1 MHSLLRWPGTA
12 AALLCATLLSLAT
25 PPADAAPATKND
37 QATQAAALPK
47 GVERVQ
53 SLGGINEY
61 RLANGLKVL
70 LMPDPTRDQI
80 TVNIT
85 YLVGSRHEGYGERG
99 MAHLLEH
106 LLFKGTSRYPNPK
119 GTLLKHGAD
128 FNGTTSYDRT
138 NYFQTFPADDKTLDV
153 MLDLEADRMVNARV
167 SAEDLESEM
176 TVVRN
181 EFEAGENNPSV
192 LLSQRISAA
201 AYMWHN
207 YGKTVIGTRSDIE
220 NVPIERLQAFYK
232 RYYRPDNAVLIVA
245 GRFDEARAL
254 RQIADRFGRI
264 PRPKTP
270 VPATYTEEPP
280 QDGEREVILRRV
292 GDVQMVG
299 ALYHIPA
306 GSHPDYVPV
315 DILTELLVAKP
326 TGRLHKALV
335 ETGQATF
342 AYGYNRQLRE
352 AASAYFGAS
361 VRVGSSLEQA
371 RETLLR
377 VLESFAEQ
385 PVTDEE
391 VERARIKLQNDVEM
405 LLTNTRGVALTL
417 SEFEAMGDWRLL
429 FWYRDQLAKV
439 TREDVQRV
447 ALAYLQPAN
456 RTVGMFYPSDEPI
469 RVAIPSRPDVQAML
483 KDFKGATDIALGEVF
498 EPTPANIESRVIR
511 RTVEPGIQLAL
522 LPKKTRGNTV
532 VLQMGLHWGTDET
545 RANRQEACML
555 ASAMLSRGTTK
566 HTRAELRDELERLRA
581 TVSVGV
587 ESASISTIR
596 DNLPGALALM
606 AEMLREPSFPEHEF
620 EMLKRE
626 MITSLEV
633 KRNDP
638 SARASLTVSRHLNPY
653 PPSHW
658 NYTPTLEERAK
669 RIETTTLQEVRA
681 CHAELVGASNAEMAV
696 VGDFDPDALTEQVRE
711 LFAGFVSP
719 GPYERVVNAYHDVDA
734 LQQLVQTPD
743 KANAVLRGGFNLALS
758 DTHPDFPAL
767 LMGSWL
773 IGGNSDAR
781 LARRVREQEGLSYG
795 VGAWL
800 NADALD
806 ESAQFNLYAIYA
818 PQNAERVE
826 TAIREELR
834 KAVEQGFDAE
844 EFENG
849 RQALLQARHIAR
861 NADSSLASRLARYAY
876 VGRTFEWDAELEA
889 RIAKLTPAEVQQA
902 LRRHFPLD
910 RVTIVKAG
918 DFKAAAARGSD
929 APQTQGAAATP
940 DASRAAQ

>member
-1 MHSLLRWPGTA
+1 MHPLLRWSA
-12 AALLCATLLSLAT
+12 ALFCAALLNFVPLQAG
-25 PPADAAPATKND
+25 AAPAQNKTD
-37 QATQAAALPK
+37 ADTAALPA
-47 GVERVQ
+47 GVERVH
-53 SLGGINEY
+53 SLAGINEY
-61 RLANGLKVL
+61 RLANGLRVL

-106 LLFKGTSRYPNPK
+106 LLFKGTPKYPNPK

-138 NYFQTFPADDKTLDV
+138 NYFETFPADDKALAV

-181 EFEAGENNPSV
+181 EFEAGENNPGV

-254 RQIADRFGRI
+254 DRIVRTFGKI

-315 DILTELLVAKP
+315 DLLTEVLTAKP

-342 AYGYNRQLRE
+342 AYGYNRQLRD

-361 VRVGSSLEQA
+361 VRLDGSLDQA
-371 RETLLR
+371 RQTLLR
-377 VLESFAEQ
+377 VLEGIADE
-385 PVTDEE
+385 PITDEE

-417 SEFEAMGDWRLL
+417 SEFAAMGDWRLL

-447 ALAYLQPAN
+447 ALAYLRPAN
-456 RTVGMFYPSDEPI
+456 RTVGLFYPTDDPQ
-469 RVAIPSRPDVQAML
+469 RVAIPGRPDPQQML
-483 KDFKGATDIALGEVF
+483 QDFEGGADIALGEVF
-498 EPTPANIESRVIR
+498 EPTPENIESRVIR
-511 RTVEPGIQLAL
+511 RTVEPGIKLAM
-522 LPKKTRGNTV
+522 LPKKTRGGTV
-532 VLQMGLHWGTDET
+532 VVQMGLHWGTPET
-545 RANRQEACML
+545 RANRQTACSL
-555 ASAMLSRGTTK
+555 ASAMLARGTTQR
-566 HTRAELRDELERLRA
+566 TRAQLRDEMERLRA
-581 TVSVGV
+581 TMNVGV

-596 DNLPGALALM
+596 DSLPGALALA
-606 AEMLREPSFPEHEF
+606 AEMLRQPSFPEQEF

-626 MITSLEV
+626 MITSLDV

-638 SARASLTVSRHLNPY
+638 SALASLTVNRHLNPY

-658 NYTPTLEERAK
+658 NYTPTLAEQTK
-669 RIETTTLQEVRA
+669 LIEATTLDDVRA
-681 CHAELVGASNAEMAV
+681 CHAELVGASHAEIAV
-696 VGDFDPDALTEQVRE
+696 VGDFDPDAVTAQVRE
-711 LFAGFVSP
+711 LFAGFSNP
-719 GPYERVVNAYHDVDA
+719 GPYERVVNAYHDVTGITEV
-734 LQQLVQTPD
+734 LQTPD
-743 KANAVLRGGFNLALS
+743 KANAVLRGGFNLALT
-758 DTHPDFPAL
+758 DTHADFPAL
-767 LMGSWL
+767 LLGSWL

-806 ESAQFNLYAIYA
+806 PSARFNLYAIYA
-818 PQNAERVE
+818 PQNGERVE
-826 TAIREELR
+826 AAIREELR
-834 KAVEQGFDAE
+834 KAIEQGFEQAE
-844 EFENG
+844 FDDG
-849 RQALLQARHIAR
+849 RQALLHARHVAR
-861 NADSSLASRLARYAY
+861 NADSGLAGRLARYAY
-876 VGRTFEWDAELEA
+876 VGRTFEWDMQLEQ
-889 RIAKLTPAEVQQA
+889 RIAALTPAEVQDA
-902 LRRHFPLD
+902 LRRHFDLSKLS
-910 RVTIVKAG
+910 IVKAG
-918 DFKAAAARGSD
+918 DFKAV
-929 APQTQGAAATP
+929 ATKP
-940 DASRAAQ
+940 